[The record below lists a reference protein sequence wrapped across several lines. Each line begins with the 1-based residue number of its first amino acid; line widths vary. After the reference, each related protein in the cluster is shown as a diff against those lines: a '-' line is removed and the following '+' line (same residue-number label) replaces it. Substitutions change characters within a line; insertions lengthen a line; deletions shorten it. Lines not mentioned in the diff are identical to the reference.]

1 MADTG
6 ALPDAVGLPLRQV
19 LQLDT
24 LRDPPVL
31 AGASGLDRIVT
42 RLNVMEVPDILPWVK
57 PDELLLTTAYPLR
70 DDPDR
75 LTGLV
80 ESLDA
85 HGLAGMGIKLGRY
98 VDALPRRALRR
109 ADELGFPI
117 VLLPDG
123 VGFDEILDQ
132 VLGEIL
138 NTRATRLAQR
148 DELHRTFLQ
157 RLLAGATIGELVEI
171 VGATFGGPAALLD
184 HDGFVIAASGLDAV
198 TDRLAD
204 AGLLL
209 PDGAIALSEHPGG
222 VAMAR
227 GASLAHLCVRVSAG
241 AQHFGRLV
249 AFEGRRP
256 LRDGDV
262 GDLEVAAT
270 VLALASQTQA
280 AVVRVEQRYRV
291 DVLADLLSPD
301 ESARAR
307 ARRQAEGLGWL
318 LDRDAVVVVAAPDG
332 DVRPDAVSTQRFV
345 ANLAR
350 WVRADDPQALVAE
363 HDGHVV
369 VVAAS
374 PPVTLDHVRTWA
386 REARSSCSHSFGVSR
401 TATDADALVVAHGQA
416 VRAASIGRQA
426 GGDGLVTH
434 FDDLGALR
442 LLCLIPDVDEL
453 TSFLR
458 DVLGPLAD
466 DTPEAAEL
474 RYTLQV
480 LVETNCNL
488 AESARRMYFHYNTMR
503 YRLERLKAIVGPFT
517 DDPRLRLD
525 VALALAIARLTADPE
540 RRTPRRG

>member
-1 MADTG
+1 VAETG
-6 ALPDAVGLPLRQV
+6 APDAIGLPLRRV

-42 RLNVMEVPDILPWVK
+42 RLNVMEVPDILAWVK

-70 DDPDR
+70 DQPER
-75 LTGLV
+75 LV
-80 ESLDA
+80 ELVEALDA

-98 VDALPRRALRR
+98 VDALPRPALRR

-138 NTRATRLAQR
+138 NTRAGRLAQR
-148 DELHRTFLQ
+148 DALHRTFLQ
-157 RLLAGATIGELVEI
+157 RLLAGATSPELVEI
-171 VGATFGGPAALLD
+171 VAATFDGPAALLD
-184 HDGFVIAASGLDAV
+184 HDGFVVAAAGLDAI

-209 PDGAIALSEHPGG
+209 ADGALVVGERPSG
-222 VAMAR
+222 VAPAR
-227 GASLAHLCVRVSAG
+227 GTAPAHVCVRVSAG

-249 AFEGRRP
+249 VFQGARP
-256 LRDGDV
+256 LRDADV

-270 VLALASQTQA
+270 VLALAAQTQA

-291 DVLADLLSPD
+291 DVLADLLSAD
-301 ESARAR
+301 DAARAR
-307 ARRQAEGLGWL
+307 ARRQAEGLGWP
-318 LDRDAVVVVAAPDG
+318 LDRSSIVVAAHPDT
-332 DVRPDAVSTQRFV
+332 DERPDPVAVQRFV
-345 ANLAR
+345 ANLSR
-350 WVRADDPQALVAE
+350 WVRADDPHAIVAE

-369 VVAAS
+369 VLAGAT
-374 PPVTLDHVRTWA
+374 VTTDDVRGWA
-386 REARSSCSHSFGVSR
+386 REARAACSYSFGVSR
-401 TATDADALVVAHGQA
+401 PTDDPDALVVAHGQA
-416 VRAASIGRQA
+416 CRAAGIGRQA

-434 FDDLGALR
+434 FDELGALR
-442 LLCLIPDVDEL
+442 LLCLVPDVDEL

-525 VALALAIARLTADPE
+525 VALALAIARLTADPG
-540 RRTPRRG
+540 RRAPRP